1 MERTG
6 RSTEVPPLEEAAEER
21 AGEEGGDEQD
31 VTEALLALLA
41 PSEVEDD
48 EATPGRID
56 GVVVGTLLELD
67 DRPVV
72 TWPGARGPMMARA
85 VGALVPAHV
94 GGEVALMFELGDPE
108 RPLVMGPI
116 QSMAP
121 GRPAATGESVQV
133 EAVADGE
140 RVLLQAER
148 ELVLRCG
155 KASIT
160 LTRAGKIL
168 IRGAY
173 VSSHADGA
181 QRIRG
186 GTVEIN

>member
-1 MERTG
+1 MVAP
-6 RSTEVPPLEEAAEER
+6 SPVEAAE
-21 AGEEGGDEQD
+21 
-31 VTEALLALLA
+31 
-41 PSEVEDD
+41 SVE
-48 EATPGRID
+48 
-56 GVVVGTLLELD
+56 
-67 DRPVV
+67 
-72 TWPGARGPMMARA
+72 
-85 VGALVPAHV
+85 
-94 GGEVALMFELGDPE
+94 
-108 RPLVMGPI
+108 
-116 QSMAP
+116 
-121 GRPAATGESVQV
+121 V